1 MIDKVTAGI
10 REVLGGKGLKS
21 VLIKGASLV
30 FVIRVGGAGL
40 TYFSEIFLARI
51 LGPEVYGPYVYAL
64 SWAILLA
71 IPAGLGFSTGVMRF
85 MPAYLTNEQPRL
97 FKGILFQSWA
107 ITLGVGLFVTLIAS
121 SIVVIYG
128 PGLQS
133 GIGLTL
139 VLGFCIIP
147 LRALLGL
154 QQGMA
159 KAVNKMILAFTP
171 QVIFLPILIVTS
183 IFILEQIQGS
193 VGITATMIVVIF
205 CHVLSVGG
213 QFLILLK
220 NNWKKISKV
229 KAKSEMP
236 AWLRVSLPL
245 MLVSSFLVVIQR
257 SDLILVGAMVGTE
270 EAGIYNAASRTA
282 ALVSFILSAVNA
294 IAAPTIAKLYAEEKH
309 NAMKEL
315 AKKIAQY
322 VFWPTLLVSIVLI
335 AGSGFILSFFGSE
348 FVEGQTILIILIF
361 GQLANASVGSVGYF
375 MNMTGNQDQSAKVFG
390 ISAVLNI
397 FLNILGIYLFGAI
410 GAAVSTSISMV
421 IWNVWLYILARKNL
435 NIDSSIFST
444 FKK

>member
-30 FVIRVGGAGL
+30 FIIRIGGAGM

-85 MPAYLTNEQPRL
+85 MPAYLTNGQLRL

-107 ITLGVGLFVTLIAS
+107 ITLGVGTLVTLIAS
-121 SIVVIYG
+121 LIVVYFG
-128 PGLQS
+128 PGLEG

-147 LRALLGL
+147 LRALLSL

-171 QVIFLPILIVTS
+171 QVIFLPIFIVVS
-183 IFILEQIQGS
+183 LFILQEYQGS
-193 VGITATMIVVIF
+193 VSITTTMIVVIF

-213 QFLILLK
+213 QFLIYLK
-220 NNWKKISKV
+220 NNWEKIGRV

-257 SDLILVGAMVGTE
+257 SDLILVGAMISAE

-294 IAAPTIAKLYAEEKH
+294 IAAPTIAKLYAEEKY

-322 VFWPTLLVSIVLI
+322 VFWPTFVVSIGLI
-335 AGSGFILSFFGSE
+335 AGSGFILSLFGSE
-348 FVEGQTILIILIF
+348 FVEGRTILIILVF

-390 ISAVLNI
+390 ISAVINI
-397 FLNILGIYLFGAI
+397 FLNIVGIYLFGAI
-410 GAAVSTSISMV
+410 GAAISTSISMA
-421 IWNVWLYILARKNL
+421 IWNVWLYVLVRKKL

>member
-1 MIDKVTAGI
+1 MIDKLKAEV
-10 REVLGGKGLKS
+10 REVLDGKGLKS
-21 VLIKGASLV
+21 ILVKGASLV

-51 LGPEVYGPYVYAL
+51 LGPEIYGPYVYAL

-85 MPAYLTNEQPRL
+85 IPDYLTNRQTGL
-97 FKGILFQSWA
+97 FKGIIFQSWA
-107 ITLGVGLFVTLIAS
+107 ITLGAGALVAVIAS
-121 SIVVIYG
+121 VIVELYG
-128 PGLQS
+128 PGLKS
-133 GIGLTL
+133 VAGLTL

-147 LRALLGL
+147 LRALLSL

-159 KAVNKMILAFTP
+159 KAENKMVLAFTP
-171 QVIFLPILIVTS
+171 QVIALPILIVVS
-183 IFILEQIQGS
+183 LFLYKAYYGS
-193 VGITATMIVVIF
+193 VGIIDTMALVFF
-205 CHVLSVGG
+205 CYLVSVGG
-213 QFLILLK
+213 QFWVYLR
-220 NNWKKISKV
+220 NNWQKISNV
-229 KAKSEMP
+229 KARFEAPS
-236 AWLRVSLPL
+236 WLRVSLPL
-245 MLVSSFLVVIQR
+245 MLVSSFLMVIQR
-257 SDLILVGAMVGTE
+257 SDLILVGAMVGQE
-270 EAGIYNAASRTA
+270 EAGIYNAAARTA

-294 IAAPTIAKLYAEEKH
+294 IAAPTIARLYAEKKH

-322 VFWPTLLVSIVLI
+322 VFWPTLLISLVLI
-335 AGSGFILSFFGSE
+335 AGSGLILSLFGSE
-348 FVEGQTILIILIF
+348 FVEGRTILIILVF

-397 FLNILGIYLFGAI
+397 LLNIVGIYLYGAV
-410 GAAVSTSISMV
+410 GAAVATAISMV
-421 IWNVWLYILARKNL
+421 IWNVWLYLLVKKIL

>member
-121 SIVVIYG
+121 SVVVMYG

-421 IWNVWLYILARKNL
+421 IWNVWLYVLVRKNL

>member
-1 MIDKVTAGI
+1 MIDKLKAEV
-10 REVLGGKGLKS
+10 REVLDGKGLKS
-21 VLIKGASLV
+21 ILVKGASLV
-30 FVIRVGGAGL
+30 FVIRIGGAGL

-85 MPAYLTNEQPRL
+85 IPDYLTNRQTGL
-97 FKGILFQSWA
+97 FKGIIIQSWA
-107 ITLGVGLFVTLIAS
+107 VTLGAGALVATIAS
-121 SIVVIYG
+121 FIVEFYG
-128 PGLQS
+128 PGFQS
-133 GIGLTL
+133 IAGLTL

-147 LRALLGL
+147 LRALLSL

-159 KAVNKMILAFTP
+159 KAENKMVLAFTP
-171 QVIFLPILIVTS
+171 QVIFLPILIVAS
-183 IFILEQIQGS
+183 LFLYKVYQGS
-193 VGITATMIVVIF
+193 LSIINTMVLVF
-205 CHVLSVGG
+205 CCYMLSVGG
-213 QFLILLK
+213 QFFVYLK
-220 NNWKKISKV
+220 NNWQKIRNV
-229 KAKSEMP
+229 KAQFAP
-236 AWLRVSLPL
+236 TWLRVSLPL

-257 SDLILVGAMVGTE
+257 SDLILVGAMIGPE
-270 EAGIYNAASRTA
+270 KAGIYNAASRTA

-322 VFWPTLLVSIVLI
+322 VFWPTLLISLVLI
-335 AGSGFILSFFGSE
+335 AGSGLILSLFGSE

-390 ISAVLNI
+390 ISALINILLNI
-397 FLNILGIYLFGAI
+397 VGIYLYGAI
-410 GAAVSTSISMV
+410 GAAVATAISMA
-421 IWNVWLYILARKNL
+421 IWNIWLYALVKKIL

-444 FKK
+444 FKR